1 MEPFYTFHLELKSL
15 NKKLLSLSAQ
25 IEERV
30 RKATNIVK
38 NYDEDV
44 AQSLILT
51 DYEIDEQ
58 EVEIEEDCLKV
69 LALHQPVASDLR
81 FIITVIKVNNELERI
96 GDYAVNIA
104 LRAQSINNS
113 PNKGFLD
120 DIDFTEM
127 TENVTMMLKNSL
139 DALINRDA
147 NLARQVFVMDEKV
160 DHYRNYVYQVI
171 RDLIREQP
179 EHPDGLLD
187 TYLLARHLERI
198 GDRTTNIAEETIYL
212 VEGVVTRSKD

>member
-1 MEPFYTFHLELKSL
+1 MEPFYTFHLELKNL

-30 RKATNIVK
+30 RRATSIIK

-44 AQSLILT
+44 AQSIILS

-58 EVEIEEDCLKV
+58 EVEIEEDCLKI

-104 LRAQSINNS
+104 LRAQTINKS
-113 PNKGFLD
+113 PSKDLLGE
-120 DIDFTEM
+120 IDFTEM
-127 TENVTMMLKNSL
+127 AETVITMLKNSL
-139 DALINRDA
+139 DALINRNA
-147 NLARQVFVMDEKV
+147 ALARRVFLMDDQVDE
-160 DHYRNYVYQVI
+160 YRNYIYRVI
-171 RDLIREQP
+171 RDLFREHP

-187 TYLLARHLERI
+187 TYLLARHLERV

>member
-15 NKKLLSLSAQ
+15 NKKLLSLGAQ

-30 RKATNIVK
+30 RSAAAIIK
-38 NYDEDV
+38 NYDEAD
-44 AQSLILT
+44 AQALILS

-58 EVEIEEDCLKV
+58 EVEIEEDCLKI

-81 FIITVIKVNNELERI
+81 FIIAVIKINNELERI

-104 LRAQSINNS
+104 LRARTINKAS
-113 PNKGFLD
+113 STGLLEE
-120 DIDFTEM
+120 IDFTEM
-127 TENVTMMLKNSL
+127 SETVITMLKDSL

-147 NLARQVFVMDEKV
+147 SLARKVFLMDDAV
-160 DHYRNYVYQVI
+160 DKYRNYVHQIV
-171 RDLIREQP
+171 RDLIAEHP
-179 EHPDGLLD
+179 EHAEGLLN
-187 TYLLARHLERI
+187 TYLLARHLERV
-198 GDRTTNIAEETIYL
+198 GDRTTNIAEEVIYL